1 MQKFEH
7 AYSMTV
13 KWLKLQIFK
22 VYQMYGNIKTVGKS
36 LLFIFV
42 HLLLVIV
49 ICYFYIVQSYDHKHF
64 GILIKL

>member
-49 ICYFYIVQSYDHKHF
+49 IFI
-64 GILIKL
+64 